1 MAASTSTSSLRSGM
15 CSSAHAI
22 TGRTHHAR
30 RGRLCGL
37 PSRCHPQ
44 RGQAMT
50 EYVVVIAA
58 GIILL
63 LAVVAGSNSS
73 TVQQM
78 IVALKNFWTNYS
90 YLISL
95 P

>member
-1 MAASTSTSSLRSGM
+1 MATSTSSLRSRM
-15 CSSAHAI
+15 RSSAHAI
-22 TGRTHHAR
+22 PGRMQRTWR
-30 RGRLCGL
+30 ERMCG
-37 PSRCHPQ
+37 PSLRCHAQ

-50 EYVVVIAA
+50 EYVVVVAA
-58 GIILL
+58 GIVLL

>member
-1 MAASTSTSSLRSGM
+1 MATSICSLPSRM
-15 CSSAHAI
+15 RPTVHAI
-22 TGRTHHAR
+22 PGRTHHAR
-30 RGRLCGL
+30 RGRMCGP
-37 PSRCHPQ
+37 PSRCRAQH
-44 RGQAMT
+44 GQAMT
-50 EYVVVIAA
+50 EYIVVIAA

>member
-1 MAASTSTSSLRSGM
+1 MHILAATRQRATRSL
-15 CSSAHAI
+15 CQY
-22 TGRTHHAR
+22 T
-30 RGRLCGL
+30 
-37 PSRCHPQ
+37 

-50 EYVVVIAA
+50 EYIVVVAA

-63 LAVVAGSNSS
+63 VAVVAGSNSS